1 MDEDAARILDG
12 LVRLG
17 TVSDVDAGRCM
28 VRLLSQSENMTS
40 GWLYVLQ
47 RGSVWMPKIND
58 TVLAVFLPVYDGDG
72 FVIGGVGAS

>member
-1 MDEDAARILDG
+1 MDEDVARILSG

-17 TVSDVDAGRCM
+17 TVSDVDAERCM
-28 VRLLSQSENMTS
+28 VRLLYQSENMTS

-47 RGSVWMPKIND
+47 RGSAWMPKIND
-58 TVLAVFLPVYDGDG
+58 TVLAVFMPVFDGDG